1 MVSEKT
7 DRPSEIEIQLA
18 GLAQIARGL
27 IGDVAVLAAIIRG
40 RELTVDE
47 QDAVDRVL
55 DSVDDLDAHLARIG
69 EFLPPAS

>member
-1 MVSEKT
+1 VTEKP
-7 DRPSEIEIQLA
+7 DGPSEIGIQLA

-27 IGDVAVLAAIIRG
+27 IGDVAVLAAVIRC
-40 RELTVDE
+40 RALTLEE
-47 QDAVDRVL
+47 QEAVDRVL